1 MWGEIAA
8 AGGFISLVG
17 IVVRTQQ
24 ARINKL
30 DDSKVDKV
38 LFEERTGNMIKTL
51 DRIDLRVEKR
61 TGYPVAVWRP
71 EPLLLDP

>member
-51 DRIDLRVEKR
+51 DRIDLRVEKLAKGN
-61 TGYPVAVWRP
+61 GY
-71 EPLLLDP
+71 E

>member
-17 IVVRTQQ
+17 IVVKTQQ
-24 ARINKL
+24 ARITKL
-30 DDSKVDKV
+30 DEDKVDKV

-51 DRIDLRVEKR
+51 DRIDRRVEKLAKGN
-61 TGYPVAVWRP
+61 GY
-71 EPLLLDP
+71 E

>member
-24 ARINKL
+24 AKINKL
-30 DDSKVDKV
+30 DEGKMDKE
-38 LFEERTGNMIKTL
+38 LCGERTTNMMKTL
-51 DRIDLRVEKR
+51 DRIDHRVEKIFKSN
-61 TGYPVAVWRP
+61 GY
-71 EPLLLDP
+71 E